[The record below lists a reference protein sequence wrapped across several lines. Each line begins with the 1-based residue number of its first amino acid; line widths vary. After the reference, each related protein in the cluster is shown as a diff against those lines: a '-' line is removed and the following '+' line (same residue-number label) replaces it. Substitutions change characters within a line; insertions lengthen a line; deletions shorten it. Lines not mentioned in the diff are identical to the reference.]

1 MMLSRVAC
9 PAILRCDAVTW
20 SRPACA
26 GDARRAARARAS
38 GRTRTRRNLYP
49 LRFVIVPVAFGRA
62 RAVPG
67 HRTPARGRGRHVSR
81 ESCHSRVSSHSR
93 VSRPACCIRRPLIS
107 QP

>member
-20 SRPACA
+20 SPGVRRRRPA
-26 GDARRAARARAS
+26 GGARTRS
-38 GRTRTRRNLYP
+38 GAPRTRTRRNLYP

-81 ESCHSRVSSHSR
+81 GVVGHSRG

>member
-20 SRPACA
+20 SPGARGGA
-26 GDARRAARARAS
+26 GGRR
-38 GRTRTRRNLYP
+38 RTRTRRNLYP
-49 LRFVIVPVAFGRA
+49 LRFVFVPVAFGAA

>member
-20 SRPACA
+20 SPGVRRRRPA
-26 GDARRAARARAS
+26 GGARHALR
-38 GRTRTRRNLYP
+38 RTRTRRNLYP